1 MINVTDNEII
11 KALKCCIQ
19 GDQCAY
25 SCPYDDDG
33 SDCNKC
39 TSALAKDA
47 LDLINRQKAEIEEF
61 KSMQKPT
68 ETSGYKIEN
77 GKVVFYT
84 NILNGYR
91 HEYKDLDEVV
101 KNLNLMLSFNY
112 NADDVIMHY
121 KAKSELVDEQQA
133 EIERLR
139 NIVKADLLTAKE
151 DFKLSLS
158 DITKIR
164 AEAIKEFADEL
175 FTKFAGHSDYHGDT
189 IHCIIQCM
197 AEGKTVDVAEPL
209 DTSKIKSEAI
219 KEFAEKLKE
228 NMQWCDIMTTA
239 THAII
244 DNLVKEM
251 VGDSDG

>member
-1 MINVTDNEII
+1 MTDNEII

-121 KAKSELVDEQQA
+121 KAKSELFAHVNPEGTIILNGDDPILSAHKNEIQQKTNG
-133 EIERLR
+133 
-139 NIVKADLLTAKE
+139 NIT
-151 DFKLSLS
+151 
-158 DITKIR
+158 IT
-164 AEAIKEFADEL
+164 L
-175 FTKFAGHSDYHGDT
+175 
-189 IHCIIQCM
+189 
-197 AEGKTVDVAEPL
+197 
-209 DTSKIKSEAI
+209 
-219 KEFAEKLKE
+219 
-228 NMQWCDIMTTA
+228 N
-239 THAII
+239 
-244 DNLVKEM
+244 
-251 VGDSDG
+251 